1 MSSHAD
7 PALVDRRSSRATFR
21 FEHSLRIFI
30 LVAVLSLFYPFTSSA
45 ADSPP
50 LFLSSSPALRTA
62 RDRSTLRPQS
72 TSGWYYAEDS
82 RHWYYQLPSSSETLK
97 TGWHH
102 DVDGFTYYFDPSDG
116 HMLAGAHQIDGI
128 EYRFLS
134 ERDRGNYHQDHFGA
148 WFYQANGLA
157 PYGSLLS
164 SHARSD
170 HTHSPAAARPAD
182 ADRDASLI
190 DSSEIVT
197 DRITIPPKAS
207 PSELRRGESTA
218 SPSETKR
225 EEIVASPSE
234 LPHPED
240 APATPSE
247 PPRAE
252 EIPPT
257 TSETETPDPPTP
269 PEDERRHS
277 HTEDPSV
284 RCIAHDDWSTI
295 LAHRDAYSDCIEQ
308 HCTARLDLCG
318 PAISQPLPS
327 ADTATQHYPLYVSL
341 VDDRDG
347 ELTLAQAYAIP
358 ELNAV
363 PMYVGT
369 SEYPGPE
376 DAPVYRQTN
385 RGGLLA
391 TWLFRMLSGSRDGQ
405 QHSFYLEEADG
416 TRILH
421 TLRYP
426 GYQIRIPDEAAGQDD
441 ARPSDGA
448 ESHGGSP
455 LPLQKSVKRLSQGYQ
470 LEGAPGYHTKYLN
483 YLSGKRP
490 KESSLTQLCSEK
502 QSSAALWFPSAQEL
516 HDYTLTETDEKQ
528 YTILDEDGVPLLSMF
543 LRSEHCLPALIGSW
557 RSAEAY
563 WLRSTPSAYAREE
576 ICDDLGL
583 TDDDTRAAVPLDEYF
598 LQADA
603 DGRIHAAHSDVCAAV
618 RLTFTVGG

>member
-7 PALVDRRSSRATFR
+7 PALVDRRSSSATFR
-21 FEHSLRIFI
+21 FEHSVRIFI

-72 TSGWYYAEDS
+72 ASGWYYAEDS
-82 RHWYYQLPSSSETLK
+82 RHWYYQLPSSSEARK

-116 HMLAGAHQIDGI
+116 HMLSGAHQIDGI
-128 EYRFLS
+128 EYRFLT
-134 ERDRGNYHQDHFGA
+134 ERDRGNYHQDHLGA

-164 SHARSD
+164 SHARGD
-170 HTHSPAAARPAD
+170 HMHSPATARPAD

-207 PSELRRGESTA
+207 PSEA
-218 SPSETKR
+218 ET
-225 EEIVASPSE
+225 
-234 LPHPED
+234 
-240 APATPSE
+240 
-247 PPRAE
+247 
-252 EIPPT
+252 
-257 TSETETPDPPTP
+257 

-295 LAHRDAYSDCIEQ
+295 LAHRDAYRDCIEQ

-318 PAISQPLPS
+318 PTISQPLPS
-327 ADTATQHYPLYVSL
+327 ADTATHHYPLYVSL
-341 VDDRDG
+341 VDDREG
-347 ELTLAQAYAIP
+347 KLTFAQAYAIP

-369 SEYPGPE
+369 SEYPGTE

-391 TWLFRMLSGSRDGQ
+391 TWLFRMLSGSRDGK
-405 QHSFYLEEADG
+405 QHSFYLEKPDG

-421 TLRYP
+421 KLRYP
-426 GYQIRIPDEAAGQDD
+426 GYQIRIPEED
-441 ARPSDGA
+441 AR
-448 ESHGGSP
+448 GGDL

-470 LEGAPGYHTKYLN
+470 LEGAAGYPTKYLN
-483 YLSGKRP
+483 YLSGKQP
-490 KESSLTQLCSEK
+490 KESKLTQLCSEK
-502 QSSAALWFPSAQEL
+502 QSSATLWFPSAQEL

-528 YTILDEDGVPLLSMF
+528 YTILDEDGIPILSMF
-543 LRSEHCLPALIGSW
+543 LRSEHCLSALVGSW
-557 RSAEAY
+557 RSEEAY
-563 WLRSTPSAYAREE
+563 WLRSTPSAYARED
-576 ICDDLGL
+576 ICDALGL
-583 TDDDTRAAVPLDEYF
+583 TDEKRRAEVPLDEYF

-603 DGRIHAAHSDVCAAV
+603 DGRIRAAHYDECAAV
-618 RLTFTVGG
+618 RLIFTVGD

>member
-21 FEHSLRIFI
+21 FEHSVRIFI

-50 LFLSSSPALRTA
+50 LFLSSSSALRTA
-62 RDRSTLRPQS
+62 RDRSALRPQS
-72 TSGWYYAEDS
+72 ASGWCYAEDS
-82 RHWYYQLPSSSETLK
+82 RHWYYQLPSSSEALK

-116 HMLAGAHQIDGI
+116 HMLSGAHQIDGI
-128 EYRFLS
+128 EYCFLP
-134 ERDRGNYHQDHFGA
+134 ERDRGNYHQDHLGA

-164 SHARSD
+164 SHAHGD
-170 HTHSPAAARPAD
+170 HAHSPAAARPAD

-207 PSELRRGESTA
+207 PSELKRD
-218 SPSETKR
+218 ET
-225 EEIVASPSE
+225 IASPSE

-247 PPRAE
+247 PPRVE
-252 EIPPT
+252 GTPPAA
-257 TSETETPDPPTP
+257 SEAETPDPS
-269 PEDERRHS
+269 EDERQHS

-284 RCIAHDDWSTI
+284 RCIAHDDWTTI
-295 LAHRDAYSDCIEQ
+295 LAHRDAYRDCIEQ

-318 PAISQPLPS
+318 PTISQPLPS
-327 ADTATQHYPLYVSL
+327 ADTATHHYPLYVSL
-341 VDDRDG
+341 VDDREG
-347 ELTLAQAYAIP
+347 KLTFAQAYAIP

-369 SEYPGPE
+369 SEYPGTE

-391 TWLFRMLSGSRDGQ
+391 TWLFRMLSGSRDGK
-405 QHSFYLEEADG
+405 QHSFYLEEGG
-416 TRILH
+416 TRILYK
-421 TLRYP
+421 LRYP
-426 GYQIRIPDEAAGQDD
+426 GYQIRIPEED
-441 ARPSDGA
+441 AR
-448 ESHGGSP
+448 GGDL

-470 LEGAPGYHTKYLN
+470 LEGAAGYPTKYLN
-483 YLSGKRP
+483 YLSGKQP
-490 KESSLTQLCSEK
+490 KESKLTQLCSEK
-502 QSSAALWFPSAQEL
+502 QSSATLWFPSAQEL

-528 YTILDEDGVPLLSMF
+528 YTILDEDGVLILSMF
-543 LRSEHCLPALIGSW
+543 LRSEHCLPALVGSW
-557 RSAEAY
+557 RSEEAY
-563 WLRSTPSAYAREE
+563 WLRSTPSAYARED

-583 TDDDTRAAVPLDEYF
+583 TDADTRAKIPLDEYF

-603 DGRIHAAHSDVCAAV
+603 DGRIRAAHYDECAAV
-618 RLTFTVGG
+618 RLIFTVGD

>member
-7 PALVDRRSSRATFR
+7 PALVDRRSSRVTFR
-21 FEHSLRIFI
+21 FEHSVRIFI

-82 RHWYYQLPSSSETLK
+82 RHWYYQLPSSSEALK

-116 HMLAGAHQIDGI
+116 HMLSGAHQIDGI

-134 ERDRGNYHQDHFGA
+134 ERDRGNYHQDHLGA

-157 PYGSLLS
+157 PHGSLLS
-164 SHARSD
+164 SHYRID

-207 PSELRRGESTA
+207 PSELKRAESVA

-225 EEIVASPSE
+225 DETVASPSE
-234 LPHPED
+234 
-240 APATPSE
+240 S
-247 PPRAE
+247 PRVE
-252 EIPPT
+252 G
-257 TSETETPDPPTP
+257 TP

-295 LAHRDAYSDCIEQ
+295 LAHRDAYRDCIEQ
-308 HCTARLDLCG
+308 YCTARLDLCG
-318 PAISQPLPS
+318 PTISQPLPS

-341 VDDRDG
+341 VDDREG
-347 ELTLAQAYAIP
+347 ALTFAQAYAIP

-369 SEYPGPE
+369 SEYPDTE

-391 TWLFRMLSGSRDGQ
+391 TWLFRMLSGSRDGK
-405 QHSFYLEEADG
+405 QHSFYLEEGG

-426 GYQIRIPDEAAGQDD
+426 GYQIRIPEGD
-441 ARPSDGA
+441 AR
-448 ESHGGSP
+448 GGDL
-455 LPLQKSVKRLSQGYQ
+455 LPLEKCVKRLSQGYQ
-470 LEGAPGYHTKYLN
+470 LEGATGYPTKYLN
-483 YLSGKRP
+483 YLSGKQP
-490 KESSLTQLCSEK
+490 KESKLTQLCSEK
-502 QSSAALWFPSAQEL
+502 QSSATLWFPSAQEL

-543 LRSEHCLPALIGSW
+543 LRSEHCLPALVGSW

-583 TDDDTRAAVPLDEYF
+583 TDDDTRAKIPLDEYF

-603 DGRIHAAHSDVCAAV
+603 DGRIRAAHYDECAAV
-618 RLTFTVGG
+618 RLIFTVRD

>member
-21 FEHSLRIFI
+21 FEHSVRIFI
-30 LVAVLSLFYPFTSSA
+30 LVAVLSLFYSFTSSA

-62 RDRSTLRPQS
+62 RDRGTLRPQS
-72 TSGWYYAEDS
+72 ASGWYYAEDS
-82 RHWYYQLPSSSETLK
+82 HHWYYQLPSPSEARK

-116 HMLAGAHQIDGI
+116 HMLSGAHQIDGI
-128 EYRFLS
+128 EYRFLP
-134 ERDRGNYHQDHFGA
+134 ERDRGNYHQDARDA

-164 SHARSD
+164 SHARGD

-207 PSELRRGESTA
+207 PSELKRAES
-218 SPSETKR
+218 
-225 EEIVASPSE
+225 VASPSE
-234 LPHPED
+234 AKRDETV
-240 APATPSE
+240 ASPSE
-247 PPRAE
+247 PPRIE
-252 EIPPT
+252 
-257 TSETETPDPPTP
+257 ETPPAASEAET
-269 PEDERRHS
+269 PEDERQHS

-295 LAHRDAYSDCIEQ
+295 LAHRDAYRDCIEQ

-327 ADTATQHYPLYVSL
+327 ADTTTQHYPLYVSL
-341 VDDRDG
+341 VDDREG
-347 ELTLAQAYAIP
+347 KLTFAQAYAIP
-358 ELNAV
+358 ELDDV

-369 SEYPGPE
+369 SEYPGTE

-385 RGGLLA
+385 RSGLLA
-391 TWLFRMLSGSRDGQ
+391 TWLFRMLSGSRDGK
-405 QHSFYLEEADG
+405 QHSFYLEEDG

-421 TLRYP
+421 KLRYP
-426 GYQIRIPDEAAGQDD
+426 GYQIRIPEED
-441 ARPSDGA
+441 AR
-448 ESHGGSP
+448 GGDL
-455 LPLQKSVKRLSQGYQ
+455 LPLEKCVKRLSQGYQ
-470 LEGAPGYHTKYLN
+470 LEGATGYPTKYLN
-483 YLSGKRP
+483 YLSGKQP
-490 KESSLTQLCSEK
+490 KESRLTQLCSEK
-502 QSSAALWFPSAQEL
+502 QSSATLWFPSAQEL

-528 YTILDEDGVPLLSMF
+528 YTILDEDGIPILSMF
-543 LRSEHCLPALIGSW
+543 LRSEHCLPALVGSW
-557 RSAEAY
+557 RSEEAY
-563 WLRSTPSAYAREE
+563 WLRSTPSAYARED
-576 ICDDLGL
+576 ICDALGL
-583 TDDDTRAAVPLDEYF
+583 TDEKRRAEVPLDEYF

-603 DGRIHAAHSDVCAAV
+603 DGRIRAAHYNECAAV
-618 RLTFTVGG
+618 RLIFTVGD

>member
-21 FEHSLRIFI
+21 FEHSVRIFI
-30 LVAVLSLFYPFTSSA
+30 LVAVLSLFYSFTSSA

-72 TSGWYYAEDS
+72 ASGWYYAEDS
-82 RHWYYQLPSSSETLK
+82 HHWYYQLPSSSEARK

-102 DVDGFTYYFDPSDG
+102 DVDGFIYYFDPSDG
-116 HMLAGAHQIDGI
+116 HMLSGAHQIDGI
-128 EYRFLS
+128 EYRFLP
-134 ERDRGNYHQDHFGA
+134 ERDRGNYHQDARGA

-164 SHARSD
+164 SHARGD

-207 PSELRRGESTA
+207 PSELKRD
-218 SPSETKR
+218 ET
-225 EEIVASPSE
+225 IASPSE

-247 PPRAE
+247 PPRVE
-252 EIPPT
+252 EIPPAA
-257 TSETETPDPPTP
+257 SKAETPDPPTP
-269 PEDERRHS
+269 SEDERRHS

-284 RCIAHDDWSTI
+284 RCIAHDDWTTI
-295 LAHRDAYSDCIEQ
+295 LAHRDAYRDCIEQ

-318 PAISQPLPS
+318 PTISQPLPS

-341 VDDRDG
+341 VDDREG
-347 ELTLAQAYAIP
+347 KLTFAQAYAIP
-358 ELNAV
+358 ELDDV

-369 SEYPGPE
+369 SEYPGTE

-391 TWLFRMLSGSRDGQ
+391 TWLFRMLNGSRDGKL
-405 QHSFYLEEADG
+405 HSFYLEDGG

-421 TLRYP
+421 KFRYP
-426 GYQIRIPDEAAGQDD
+426 GYQIRIPDEEA
-441 ARPSDGA
+441 
-448 ESHGGSP
+448 HGGDL

-470 LEGAPGYHTKYLN
+470 LEGAAGYPTKYLN
-483 YLSGKRP
+483 YLSGKQP
-490 KESSLTQLCSEK
+490 KESKLTQLCSEK
-502 QSSAALWFPSAQEL
+502 QSSATLWFPSALEL

-528 YTILDEDGVPLLSMF
+528 YTILDEDRVPLLSMF
-543 LRSEHCLPALIGSW
+543 LRSEHCLPALVGSW
-557 RSAEAY
+557 RSTEAY

-583 TDDDTRAAVPLDEYF
+583 TDDDTRAKIPLDEYF

-603 DGRIHAAHSDVCAAV
+603 DGRIRAAHYDECAAV
-618 RLTFTVGG
+618 RLIFTVGN

>member
-21 FEHSLRIFI
+21 FEHSVRIFI

-72 TSGWYYAEDS
+72 ASGWYYAADS
-82 RHWYYQLPSSSETLK
+82 HHWYYQLPSSSEARK

-116 HMLAGAHQIDGI
+116 HMLSGAHQIDGI
-128 EYRFLS
+128 EYRFLP
-134 ERDRGNYHQDHFGA
+134 ERDRGNYHQDARGA

-164 SHARSD
+164 SHARAD
-170 HTHSPAAARPAD
+170 HAHSPAAARPAD
-182 ADRDASLI
+182 ADRDSSLI

-207 PSELRRGESTA
+207 PSEA
-218 SPSETKR
+218 
-225 EEIVASPSE
+225 
-234 LPHPED
+234 
-240 APATPSE
+240 
-247 PPRAE
+247 
-252 EIPPT
+252 
-257 TSETETPDPPTP
+257 ETPDPPTP
-269 PEDERRHS
+269 SEDERRHS

-284 RCIAHDDWSTI
+284 RCIAHDDWMTI
-295 LAHRDAYSDCIEQ
+295 LAHRDAYSDCIGQ

-318 PAISQPLPS
+318 PTISQPLPS

-341 VDDRDG
+341 VDDREG
-347 ELTLAQAYAIP
+347 KLTFAQAYAIP
-358 ELNAV
+358 DLDDV

-369 SEYPGPE
+369 SEYPGTE

-391 TWLFRMLSGSRDGQ
+391 TWLFRMLSGSRDGKL
-405 QHSFYLEEADG
+405 HSFYLEEDG

-421 TLRYP
+421 KLRYP
-426 GYQIRIPDEAAGQDD
+426 GYQIRIPDGED
-441 ARPSDGA
+441 AR
-448 ESHGGSP
+448 GGDL
-455 LPLQKSVKRLSQGYQ
+455 LPLEKSVKRLSQGYQ
-470 LEGAPGYHTKYLN
+470 LEGAAGYPTKYLN
-483 YLSGKRP
+483 YLSGKQP
-490 KESSLTQLCSEK
+490 KESKLTQLCSEK
-502 QSSAALWFPSAQEL
+502 QSSATLWFPSALEL

-543 LRSEHCLPALIGSW
+543 LRSEHCLPALVGSW

-583 TDDDTRAAVPLDEYF
+583 TDADTRAKIPLDEYF

-603 DGRIHAAHSDVCAAV
+603 DGRIRAAHYDECAAV
-618 RLTFTVGG
+618 RLIFTV

>member
-21 FEHSLRIFI
+21 FEHSVRIFI
-30 LVAVLSLFYPFTSSA
+30 LVAVLSLFYSFTSSA

-72 TSGWYYAEDS
+72 ASGWYYAEDS
-82 RHWYYQLPSSSETLK
+82 RHWYYQLPSSSEARK

-116 HMLAGAHQIDGI
+116 HMLSGAHQIDGI
-128 EYRFLS
+128 EYRFLP
-134 ERDRGNYHQDHFGA
+134 ERDRGNYHQDHLGA

-164 SHARSD
+164 SHARGD

-207 PSELRRGESTA
+207 PSE
-218 SPSETKR
+218 
-225 EEIVASPSE
+225 
-234 LPHPED
+234 
-240 APATPSE
+240 
-247 PPRAE
+247 
-252 EIPPT
+252 
-257 TSETETPDPPTP
+257 TETPDPS
-269 PEDERRHS
+269 EDERQHS

-284 RCIAHDDWSTI
+284 RCIAHDDWMTI

-318 PAISQPLPS
+318 PAISKPLPS

-341 VDDRDG
+341 VDDREG
-347 ELTLAQAYAIP
+347 KLTFAQAYAIP
-358 ELNAV
+358 DLDDV

-376 DAPVYRQTN
+376 DAPIYRQTN

-391 TWLFRMLSGSRDGQ
+391 TWLFRMLSGSHDGK
-405 QHSFYLEEADG
+405 QHSFYLEEGG

-421 TLRYP
+421 KLRYP
-426 GYQIRIPDEAAGQDD
+426 GYQIRIPEED
-441 ARPSDGA
+441 AR
-448 ESHGGSP
+448 GGDL

-470 LEGAPGYHTKYLN
+470 LECATGYPTKYLN
-483 YLSGKRP
+483 YLSGKQP
-490 KESSLTQLCSEK
+490 KESKLTQLCSEK
-502 QSSAALWFPSAQEL
+502 QSSATLWFPSAQEL

-528 YTILDEDGVPLLSMF
+528 YTILDEDGIPILSMF
-543 LRSEHCLPALIGSW
+543 LRSEHCLPALVGSW

-563 WLRSTPSAYAREE
+563 WLRSTPSAYARED
-576 ICDDLGL
+576 ICDALGL
-583 TDDDTRAAVPLDEYF
+583 TDEKRRAEVPLDEYF

-603 DGRIHAAHSDVCAAV
+603 DGRIRAAHYDECAAV
-618 RLTFTVGG
+618 RLIFTVGD

>member
-7 PALVDRRSSRATFR
+7 PALVDRRSSRAPFR

-116 HMLAGAHQIDGI
+116 HMLSGAHQIDGI

-134 ERDRGNYHQDHFGA
+134 ERDRGNYHQDHFGT

-207 PSELRRGESTA
+207 PSELKRAESVA

-225 EEIVASPSE
+225 DGTVASPSE
-234 LPHPED
+234 SPRVEG
-240 APATPSE
+240 TPSE
-247 PPRAE
+247 
-252 EIPPT
+252 
-257 TSETETPDPPTP
+257 
-269 PEDERRHS
+269 DERQHS

-284 RCIAHDDWSTI
+284 RCIAHDDWTTI
-295 LAHRDAYSDCIEQ
+295 LAHRDAYRDCIEQ

-318 PAISQPLPS
+318 PAISKPLPS
-327 ADTATQHYPLYVSL
+327 ADTETQHYPLYVSL
-341 VDDRDG
+341 VDDREG
-347 ELTLAQAYAIP
+347 KLTFAQAYAIP
-358 ELNAV
+358 DLDDV

-369 SEYPGPE
+369 SEYPGTE

-391 TWLFRMLSGSRDGQ
+391 TWLFRMLNGSRDGK
-405 QHSFYLEEADG
+405 QHSFYLEEDG

-421 TLRYP
+421 KLRYP
-426 GYQIRIPDEAAGQDD
+426 GYQIRIPEED
-441 ARPSDGA
+441 AR
-448 ESHGGSP
+448 GGDL
-455 LPLQKSVKRLSQGYQ
+455 LPLEKCVKRLSQGYQ
-470 LEGAPGYHTKYLN
+470 LEGATGYPTKYLN
-483 YLSGKRP
+483 YLSGKQP
-490 KESSLTQLCSEK
+490 KESRLTQLCSEK
-502 QSSAALWFPSAQEL
+502 QSSATLWFPSALEL

-528 YTILDEDGVPLLSMF
+528 YTILDEDGIPLLSMF
-543 LRSEHCLPALIGSW
+543 LRSEHCLPALVGSW
-557 RSAEAY
+557 RSTEAY

-576 ICDDLGL
+576 ICDALGL
-583 TDDDTRAAVPLDEYF
+583 TDADTRAKIPLDEYF

-603 DGRIHAAHSDVCAAV
+603 DGRIRAAHYDECAAV
-618 RLTFTVGG
+618 RLIFTVGD

>member
-7 PALVDRRSSRATFR
+7 PALVDRRSSRAPSR
-21 FEHSLRIFI
+21 FEHSVRIFI

-62 RDRSTLRPQS
+62 RDRSTLRPQF

-82 RHWYYQLPSSSETLK
+82 RHWYYQLPSSSETRK

-116 HMLAGAHQIDGI
+116 HMLSGAHQIDGI
-128 EYRFLS
+128 EYRFLP
-134 ERDRGNYHQDHFGA
+134 ERDRGNYHQNHLGT

-164 SHARSD
+164 SHARAD
-170 HTHSPAAARPAD
+170 HAHSPAAARPAD

-207 PSELRRGESTA
+207 PSELKRAESVA

-225 EEIVASPSE
+225 DETVASPSE
-234 LPHPED
+234 
-240 APATPSE
+240 S
-247 PPRAE
+247 PRVE
-252 EIPPT
+252 G
-257 TSETETPDPPTP
+257 TP
-269 PEDERRHS
+269 PEDERQHS

-295 LAHRDAYSDCIEQ
+295 LAHRDAYRDCIEQ

-318 PAISQPLPS
+318 PTISQPLPS

-341 VDDRDG
+341 VDDREG
-347 ELTLAQAYAIP
+347 KLTFAQAYAIP
-358 ELNAV
+358 DLDDV

-369 SEYPGPE
+369 SEYQGTE

-391 TWLFRMLSGSRDGQ
+391 TWLFRMLSGSRDGK
-405 QHSFYLEEADG
+405 QHSFYLEEDG

-421 TLRYP
+421 KLRYP
-426 GYQIRIPDEAAGQDD
+426 GYQIRIPEED
-441 ARPSDGA
+441 AR
-448 ESHGGSP
+448 GGDL
-455 LPLQKSVKRLSQGYQ
+455 LPLEKSVKRLSQGYQ
-470 LEGAPGYHTKYLN
+470 LEGAAGYPTKYLN
-483 YLSGKRP
+483 YLSGKQP
-490 KESSLTQLCSEK
+490 KESRLTQLCSEK
-502 QSSAALWFPSAQEL
+502 QSSATLWFPSAQEL

-543 LRSEHCLPALIGSW
+543 LRSEHCLPALVGSW

-563 WLRSTPSAYAREE
+563 WLRSTPSAYARED

-583 TDDDTRAAVPLDEYF
+583 TDEKRRAEVPLEEYF

-603 DGRIHAAHSDVCAAV
+603 DGRIRAAHYDECAAV
-618 RLTFTVGG
+618 RLIFTVGD

>member
-21 FEHSLRIFI
+21 FEHSVRIFI

-72 TSGWYYAEDS
+72 ASGWYYAEDS
-82 RHWYYQLPSSSETLK
+82 HHWYYQLPSSSEARK

-116 HMLAGAHQIDGI
+116 HMLSGAHQIDGI
-128 EYRFLS
+128 EYRFLP
-134 ERDRGNYHQDHFGA
+134 ERDRGNYHQDARGA

-164 SHARSD
+164 SHARGD
-170 HTHSPAAARPAD
+170 YPHSPAAARPAG

-207 PSELRRGESTA
+207 PSELKRDES
-218 SPSETKR
+218 
-225 EEIVASPSE
+225 IASPSE
-234 LPHPED
+234 LPR
-240 APATPSE
+240 SE
-247 PPRAE
+247 
-252 EIPPT
+252 
-257 TSETETPDPPTP
+257 DPPAP
-269 PEDERRHS
+269 PEDERQHS

-284 RCIAHDDWSTI
+284 RCIAHDDWMTI
-295 LAHRDAYSDCIEQ
+295 LAHRDAYRDCIEQ

-341 VDDRDG
+341 VDDREG
-347 ELTLAQAYAIP
+347 KLTFAQAYAIP
-358 ELNAV
+358 DLDDV

-369 SEYPGPE
+369 SEYPGTE

-391 TWLFRMLSGSRDGQ
+391 T
-405 QHSFYLEEADG
+405 
-416 TRILH
+416 
-421 TLRYP
+421 
-426 GYQIRIPDEAAGQDD
+426 
-441 ARPSDGA
+441 
-448 ESHGGSP
+448 
-455 LPLQKSVKRLSQGYQ
+455 
-470 LEGAPGYHTKYLN
+470 
-483 YLSGKRP
+483 
-490 KESSLTQLCSEK
+490 
-502 QSSAALWFPSAQEL
+502 
-516 HDYTLTETDEKQ
+516 
-528 YTILDEDGVPLLSMF
+528 
-543 LRSEHCLPALIGSW
+543 
-557 RSAEAY
+557 
-563 WLRSTPSAYAREE
+563 
-576 ICDDLGL
+576 
-583 TDDDTRAAVPLDEYF
+583 
-598 LQADA
+598 
-603 DGRIHAAHSDVCAAV
+603 
-618 RLTFTVGG
+618 

>member
-21 FEHSLRIFI
+21 FEHSVRIFI
-30 LVAVLSLFYPFTSSA
+30 LVAVLSLFYSFTSSA

-72 TSGWYYAEDS
+72 ASGWYYAEDS
-82 RHWYYQLPSSSETLK
+82 HHWYYQLPSSSEARK

-102 DVDGFTYYFDPSDG
+102 DVDGFIYYFDPSDG
-116 HMLAGAHQIDGI
+116 HMLSGAHQIDGI
-128 EYRFLS
+128 EYRFLP
-134 ERDRGNYHQDHFGA
+134 ERDRGNYHQDARGA

-164 SHARSD
+164 SHARGD

-207 PSELRRGESTA
+207 PSELKRD
-218 SPSETKR
+218 ET
-225 EEIVASPSE
+225 IASPSE

-247 PPRAE
+247 PPRVE
-252 EIPPT
+252 EIPPAA
-257 TSETETPDPPTP
+257 SKAETPDPPTP
-269 PEDERRHS
+269 SEDERQHS

-295 LAHRDAYSDCIEQ
+295 LAHRDAYRDCIEQ

-341 VDDRDG
+341 VDDREG
-347 ELTLAQAYAIP
+347 KLTFAQAYAIP
-358 ELNAV
+358 DLDDV

-369 SEYPGPE
+369 SEYPGTE

-391 TWLFRMLSGSRDGQ
+391 TWLFRMLSGSRDGK
-405 QHSFYLEEADG
+405 QHSFYLEEDG

-421 TLRYP
+421 KLRYP
-426 GYQIRIPDEAAGQDD
+426 GYQIRIPDED
-441 ARPSDGA
+441 AR
-448 ESHGGSP
+448 GGDL
-455 LPLQKSVKRLSQGYQ
+455 LPLEKCVKRLSQGYQ
-470 LEGAPGYHTKYLN
+470 LEGAAGYPTKYLN
-483 YLSGKRP
+483 YLSGKQP
-490 KESSLTQLCSEK
+490 KESKLTQLCSEK
-502 QSSAALWFPSAQEL
+502 QSSATLWFPSALEL

-528 YTILDEDGVPLLSMF
+528 YTILDEDGVPILSMF
-543 LRSEHCLPALIGSW
+543 LRSEHCIPALVESW
-557 RSAEAY
+557 RSEEAY
-563 WLRSTPSAYAREE
+563 WLRSTPSAYARED

-583 TDDDTRAAVPLDEYF
+583 TDEKRRAEVPLDEYF

-603 DGRIHAAHSDVCAAV
+603 DGRIRAAHYDEGAAV
-618 RLTFTVGG
+618 RLIFTVGD

>member
-21 FEHSLRIFI
+21 FEHSVRIFI
-30 LVAVLSLFYPFTSSA
+30 LVAVLSLFYSFTSSA

-50 LFLSSSPALRTA
+50 LFLSSSPTLRTA
-62 RDRSTLRPQS
+62 LDRSTLRPQS

-82 RHWYYQLPSSSETLK
+82 RHWYYQLPSSSEARK

-116 HMLAGAHQIDGI
+116 HMLSGAHQIDGI

-134 ERDRGNYHQDHFGA
+134 ERDRGNYHQNHFGA

-164 SHARSD
+164 SHTRGD
-170 HTHSPAAARPAD
+170 HTNSPAAARPAD

-197 DRITIPPKAS
+197 DRITTPPKAS
-207 PSELRRGESTA
+207 PSELKRD
-218 SPSETKR
+218 ET
-225 EEIVASPSE
+225 IASPSE
-234 LPHPED
+234 LPRPEGTP
-240 APATPSE
+240 APS
-247 PPRAE
+247 
-252 EIPPT
+252 
-257 TSETETPDPPTP
+257 
-269 PEDERRHS
+269 EDERQHS

-295 LAHRDAYSDCIEQ
+295 LAHRDAYRDCIEQ

-341 VDDRDG
+341 VDDREG
-347 ELTLAQAYAIP
+347 KLTFAQAYAIP
-358 ELNAV
+358 DLDDV

-369 SEYPGPE
+369 SEYPGTE

-391 TWLFRMLSGSRDGQ
+391 TWLFRMLSGSRDGK
-405 QHSFYLEEADG
+405 QHSFYLEKPDG

-421 TLRYP
+421 KLRYP
-426 GYQIRIPDEAAGQDD
+426 GYQIRIPEKD
-441 ARPSDGA
+441 AR
-448 ESHGGSP
+448 GGDL
-455 LPLQKSVKRLSQGYQ
+455 LPLEKSVKRLSQGYQ
-470 LEGAPGYHTKYLN
+470 LEGATGYPTKYLN
-483 YLSGKRP
+483 YLSGKQP
-490 KESSLTQLCSEK
+490 KESKLTQLGSEK
-502 QSSAALWFPSAQEL
+502 QSSASLWFPSAQEL

-543 LRSEHCLPALIGSW
+543 LRSEHCLPALVESW
-557 RSAEAY
+557 RSEEAY
-563 WLRSTPSAYAREE
+563 WLRSTPSAYAHEE
-576 ICDDLGL
+576 ICDNLGL
-583 TDDDTRAAVPLDEYF
+583 TDDDTRAKIPLDEYF

-603 DGRIHAAHSDVCAAV
+603 DGRIHAAHYDECAAV
-618 RLTFTVGG
+618 RLIFTVGD

>member
-7 PALVDRRSSRATFR
+7 PALVDRRSSRAPFR
-21 FEHSLRIFI
+21 FEHSVRIFI

-62 RDRSTLRPQS
+62 RDRGTLRPQS

-82 RHWYYQLPSSSETLK
+82 HHWYYQLPPSSEALK

-116 HMLAGAHQIDGI
+116 HMLSGAHQIDGI
-128 EYRFLS
+128 EYRFLP
-134 ERDRGNYHQDHFGA
+134 ERDRGNYHQNHLGT

-164 SHARSD
+164 SHARVD

-207 PSELRRGESTA
+207 PSELKHDKT
-218 SPSETKR
+218 
-225 EEIVASPSE
+225 IASPSE
-234 LPHPED
+234 LPRPEGT
-240 APATPSE
+240 PATPSE
-247 PPRAE
+247 PPRVE
-252 EIPPT
+252 
-257 TSETETPDPPTP
+257 ETPPDPSEAETTDPPDP
-269 PEDERRHS
+269 SEDERQHS
-277 HTEDPSV
+277 HTEDSSV
-284 RCIAHDDWSTI
+284 RCIAHDDWTTI

-341 VDDRDG
+341 VDDREG
-347 ELTLAQAYAIP
+347 KLTFAQAYAIP
-358 ELNAV
+358 DLDDV

-369 SEYPGPE
+369 SEYPGTE

-391 TWLFRMLSGSRDGQ
+391 TWLFRMLSGSRDGKL
-405 QHSFYLEEADG
+405 HSFYLEEGG

-421 TLRYP
+421 KLRYP
-426 GYQIRIPDEAAGQDD
+426 GYQIRIPDGED
-441 ARPSDGA
+441 AR
-448 ESHGGSP
+448 GGDL
-455 LPLQKSVKRLSQGYQ
+455 LPLQKSVMRLSQGYQ
-470 LEGAPGYHTKYLN
+470 LEGATGYPTKYLN
-483 YLSGKRP
+483 YLSGKQP
-490 KESSLTQLCSEK
+490 KESRLTQLCSEK
-502 QSSAALWFPSAQEL
+502 QSSGTLWFPSAQEL

-528 YTILDEDGVPLLSMF
+528 YTILDEDGVPILSMF
-543 LRSEHCLPALIGSW
+543 LRSEHCLPALVGSW

-563 WLRSTPSAYAREE
+563 WLRSTPSAYARDD
-576 ICDDLGL
+576 ICDNLGL
-583 TDDDTRAAVPLDEYF
+583 TDEKRRADVPLDEYF

-603 DGRIHAAHSDVCAAV
+603 DGRIRAAHYDECAAV
-618 RLTFTVGG
+618 RLIFTVGD

>member
-7 PALVDRRSSRATFR
+7 PALVDRRSSRAPFR
-21 FEHSLRIFI
+21 FEHSVRIFI

-62 RDRSTLRPQS
+62 RERSTLRPQS
-72 TSGWYYAEDS
+72 ASGWYYAEDS
-82 RHWYYQLPSSSETLK
+82 RHWYYQLPSSSETRK

-116 HMLAGAHQIDGI
+116 HMLSGAHQIDGI
-128 EYRFLS
+128 EYRFLP
-134 ERDRGNYHQDHFGA
+134 ERDRGNYHQDARGA

-164 SHARSD
+164 SHARGD
-170 HTHSPAAARPAD
+170 HAHSPAVARPAD

-190 DSSEIVT
+190 DSSLIVT

-207 PSELRRGESTA
+207 PSELKRD
-218 SPSETKR
+218 ET
-225 EEIVASPSE
+225 ISSPSE
-234 LPHPED
+234 LPRPE
-240 APATPSE
+240 
-247 PPRAE
+247 
-252 EIPPT
+252 
-257 TSETETPDPPTP
+257 ETPAP
-269 PEDERRHS
+269 PEDERQHS

-284 RCIAHDDWSTI
+284 RCIAHDDWTTI
-295 LAHRDAYSDCIEQ
+295 LAHRDAYRDCIEQ
-308 HCTARLDLCG
+308 HCTTRLDFCG

-327 ADTATQHYPLYVSL
+327 ADTTTQHYPLYVSL
-341 VDDRDG
+341 VDDREG
-347 ELTLAQAYAIP
+347 KLTFAQAYAIP
-358 ELNAV
+358 DLDDV

-391 TWLFRMLSGSRDGQ
+391 TWLFRMLNGSRDGKL
-405 QHSFYLEEADG
+405 HSFYLEEGG

-421 TLRYP
+421 KLRYP
-426 GYQIRIPDEAAGQDD
+426 GYQIRIPEED
-441 ARPSDGA
+441 AR
-448 ESHGGSP
+448 GGDL

-470 LEGAPGYHTKYLN
+470 LEGAAGYPTKYLN
-483 YLSGKRP
+483 YLSGKQP
-490 KESSLTQLCSEK
+490 KESRLTQLCSEK
-502 QSSAALWFPSAQEL
+502 QSSATLWFPSAQEL

-543 LRSEHCLPALIGSW
+543 LRSEHCLPALVGSW

-563 WLRSTPSAYAREE
+563 WLRSTPSAYARED
-576 ICDDLGL
+576 ICDALGL
-583 TDDDTRAAVPLDEYF
+583 TDEKRRADVPLDEYF

-603 DGRIHAAHSDVCAAV
+603 DGRIRAAHYDECAAV
-618 RLTFTVGG
+618 RLIFTVGD

>member
-21 FEHSLRIFI
+21 FEHSVRIFI

-62 RDRSTLRPQS
+62 RERSTLRPQS
-72 TSGWYYAEDS
+72 ASGWCYAEDS
-82 RHWYYQLPSSSETLK
+82 RHWYYQLPSSSEALK

-102 DVDGFTYYFDPSDG
+102 DIDGFTYYFDPSDG
-116 HMLAGAHQIDGI
+116 HMLSGAHQIDGI
-128 EYRFLS
+128 EYRFLT
-134 ERDRGNYHQDHFGA
+134 ERDRGNYHQDARGA

-164 SHARSD
+164 SHARGE
-170 HTHSPAAARPAD
+170 HAHSPAAARPAD

-207 PSELRRGESTA
+207 PSEA
-218 SPSETKR
+218 
-225 EEIVASPSE
+225 
-234 LPHPED
+234 
-240 APATPSE
+240 
-247 PPRAE
+247 
-252 EIPPT
+252 
-257 TSETETPDPPTP
+257 ETPDPPAP
-269 PEDERRHS
+269 PEDERQHS

-284 RCIAHDDWSTI
+284 RCIAHDDWLTI
-295 LAHRDAYSDCIEQ
+295 LAHRDAYRDCIEQ

-318 PAISQPLPS
+318 PAISQPLTS

-341 VDDRDG
+341 VDDREG
-347 ELTLAQAYAIP
+347 KLTFAQAYAIP
-358 ELNAV
+358 DLDDV

-369 SEYPGPE
+369 SEYPGTE

-391 TWLFRMLSGSRDGQ
+391 TWLFRMLSGSRDGK
-405 QHSFYLEEADG
+405 QHSFYLEEDG

-421 TLRYP
+421 KLRYP
-426 GYQIRIPDEAAGQDD
+426 GYQIRIPEED
-441 ARPSDGA
+441 ARAGDL
-448 ESHGGSP
+448 
-455 LPLQKSVKRLSQGYQ
+455 LPLEKCVKRLSQGYQ
-470 LEGAPGYHTKYLN
+470 LEGATGYPTKYLN
-483 YLSGKRP
+483 YLSGKQP
-490 KESSLTQLCSEK
+490 KESKLSQLCSEK
-502 QSSAALWFPSAQEL
+502 QSSATLWFPSAQEL

-543 LRSEHCLPALIGSW
+543 LRSEHCLPALVGSW

-563 WLRSTPSAYAREE
+563 WLRSTPSAYARED
-576 ICDDLGL
+576 ICDALGL
-583 TDDDTRAAVPLDEYF
+583 TDEKRRAEVPLEEYF

-603 DGRIHAAHSDVCAAV
+603 DGRIRAAHYDECAAV
-618 RLTFTVGG
+618 RLIFTVGD

>member
-21 FEHSLRIFI
+21 FEHSVRIFI
-30 LVAVLSLFYPFTSSA
+30 LVAVLSLFYSFTSSA

-72 TSGWYYAEDS
+72 ASGWCYAEDS
-82 RHWYYQLPSSSETLK
+82 RHWYYQLPSPSETLK

-116 HMLAGAHQIDGI
+116 HMLSGAHQIDGI
-128 EYRFLS
+128 EYRFLP
-134 ERDRGNYHQDHFGA
+134 ERDRGNYHQDARGA

-164 SHARSD
+164 SHDRID

-197 DRITIPPKAS
+197 DRLTIPPKAS
-207 PSELRRGESTA
+207 PSELKRD
-218 SPSETKR
+218 ET
-225 EEIVASPSE
+225 IASPSE

-247 PPRAE
+247 PPRVAGTPPAASEAE
-252 EIPPT
+252 T
-257 TSETETPDPPTP
+257 
-269 PEDERRHS
+269 PEDERQHS

-284 RCIAHDDWSTI
+284 RCIAHDDWPTI
-295 LAHRDAYSDCIEQ
+295 LAHRDAYRDCIEQ

-341 VDDRDG
+341 VDDREG
-347 ELTLAQAYAIP
+347 KLTFAQAYAIP
-358 ELNAV
+358 DLDDV

-369 SEYPGPE
+369 SEYPGTE

-391 TWLFRMLSGSRDGQ
+391 TWLFRMLNGSRDGK
-405 QHSFYLEEADG
+405 QHSFYLEEDG

-421 TLRYP
+421 KLRYP
-426 GYQIRIPDEAAGQDD
+426 GYQIRIPDEE
-441 ARPSDGA
+441 ARSGDL
-448 ESHGGSP
+448 
-455 LPLQKSVKRLSQGYQ
+455 LPLEKCVKRLSQGYQ
-470 LEGAPGYHTKYLN
+470 LEGATGYPTKYLN
-483 YLSGKRP
+483 YLSGKQP
-490 KESSLTQLCSEK
+490 KESKLTQLCSEK
-502 QSSAALWFPSAQEL
+502 QSSATLWFPSAQEL

-543 LRSEHCLPALIGSW
+543 LRSEHCLPALVGSW
-557 RSAEAY
+557 RSEEAY
-563 WLRSTPSAYAREE
+563 WLRSTPSAYARED

-583 TDDDTRAAVPLDEYF
+583 SDEKRRAEVPLEEYF

-603 DGRIHAAHSDVCAAV
+603 DGRIRAAHYDECAAV
-618 RLTFTVGG
+618 RLIFTVGD

>member
-21 FEHSLRIFI
+21 FEHSVCIFI

-72 TSGWYYAEDS
+72 ASGWYYAEDS
-82 RHWYYQLPSSSETLK
+82 RHWYYQLPSSSEALK

-116 HMLAGAHQIDGI
+116 HMLSGAHQIDGI

-164 SHARSD
+164 SHARGD
-170 HTHSPAAARPAD
+170 HTDSPAAARPTD

-207 PSELRRGESTA
+207 PSE
-218 SPSETKR
+218 
-225 EEIVASPSE
+225 V
-234 LPHPED
+234 
-240 APATPSE
+240 
-247 PPRAE
+247 
-252 EIPPT
+252 
-257 TSETETPDPPTP
+257 ETPDPPTP
-269 PEDERRHS
+269 SEDERRHS

-284 RCIAHDDWSTI
+284 RCIAHDDWPTI
-295 LAHRDAYSDCIEQ
+295 LAHRNAYSDCIEQ

-341 VDDRDG
+341 VDDREG
-347 ELTLAQAYAIP
+347 ALTFAQAYAIP
-358 ELNAV
+358 DLDDV

-369 SEYPGPE
+369 SEYPGTE

-391 TWLFRMLSGSRDGQ
+391 TWLFRMLSGSRDGK
-405 QHSFYLEEADG
+405 QHSFYLEDGG

-421 TLRYP
+421 KLRYP
-426 GYQIRIPDEAAGQDD
+426 GYQIRIPDEDT
-441 ARPSDGA
+441 R
-448 ESHGGSP
+448 GGDL

-470 LEGAPGYHTKYLN
+470 LEGATGYPTKYLD

-490 KESSLTQLCSEK
+490 KESKLTQLCSEK
-502 QSSAALWFPSAQEL
+502 QSSATLWFPSAQEL

-528 YTILDEDGVPLLSMF
+528 YTILDEDGIPILSMF
-543 LRSEHCLPALIGSW
+543 LRSEHCLPALVGSW

-563 WLRSTPSAYAREE
+563 WLRSTPSAYARED

-583 TDDDTRAAVPLDEYF
+583 TDEKRRAEVPLDEYF

-603 DGRIHAAHSDVCAAV
+603 DGRIRAAHYDECAAV
-618 RLTFTVGG
+618 RLIFTVGD

>member
-7 PALVDRRSSRATFR
+7 PALVDRRSSRAPFR
-21 FEHSLRIFI
+21 FEHSVRIFI

-62 RDRSTLRPQS
+62 RDRSALRPQS
-72 TSGWYYAEDS
+72 ASGWYYAEDS
-82 RHWYYQLPSSSETLK
+82 HHWYYQLPSSSEALK

-116 HMLAGAHQIDGI
+116 HMLSGAHQIDGI
-128 EYRFLS
+128 EYRFLP
-134 ERDRGNYHQDHFGA
+134 ERDRGNYYQDARGA

-164 SHARSD
+164 SHARGD

-207 PSELRRGESTA
+207 PSELKRD
-218 SPSETKR
+218 ET
-225 EEIVASPSE
+225 IASPSE

-247 PPRAE
+247 PPRVE
-252 EIPPT
+252 ETPPAA
-257 TSETETPDPPTP
+257 SEAETPDPS
-269 PEDERRHS
+269 EDERQHS

-284 RCIAHDDWSTI
+284 RCIAHDDWTTI
-295 LAHRDAYSDCIEQ
+295 LAHRDAYRDCIEQ

-318 PAISQPLPS
+318 PTISLPLPS

-341 VDDRDG
+341 VDGREG
-347 ELTLAQAYAIP
+347 KLTFAQAYAIP
-358 ELNAV
+358 DLDAV

-369 SEYPGPE
+369 SEYPGTE

-391 TWLFRMLSGSRDGQ
+391 TWLFRMLSGSRDGK
-405 QHSFYLEEADG
+405 QHSFYLEEGG

-421 TLRYP
+421 KLRYP
-426 GYQIRIPDEAAGQDD
+426 GYQIRIPEED
-441 ARPSDGA
+441 AC
-448 ESHGGSP
+448 GGDL

-470 LEGAPGYHTKYLN
+470 LEGATGYPTKYLD

-490 KESSLTQLCSEK
+490 KESRLTQLCSEK
-502 QSSAALWFPSAQEL
+502 QSSATLWFPSAQEL

-528 YTILDEDGVPLLSMF
+528 YTILDEDGIPLLSMF
-543 LRSEHCLPALIGSW
+543 LRSEHCLPALVGSW
-557 RSAEAY
+557 RSEEAY

-583 TDDDTRAAVPLDEYF
+583 SDADTRAKIPLDEYF

-603 DGRIHAAHSDVCAAV
+603 DGRIRAAHYDECAAV
-618 RLTFTVGG
+618 RLIFTVGD